1 MRESKKVLFS
11 HLMKEAKNRK
21 NYHKAT
27 HKKYCRRN
35 EDKDMNAQYKNIEFT
50 SDRKYLYDHF
60 LLKL

>member
-27 HKKYCRRN
+27 HKNTAGGMKIR
-35 EDKDMNAQYKNIEFT
+35 T
-50 SDRKYLYDHF
+50 
-60 LLKL
+60 